1 MNFSTKTIGAVGTIL
16 VAVCVYTPPSY
27 AQSHPKP
34 HEPLGGVT
42 GDGTGMA
49 LPLLLRGA
57 KLTPEQKAQVQQ
69 IMANHRGRFRDL
81 FSKLRATQ
89 DQMANKL
96 FSAERLQEADLAP
109 QVQEISQLRNQ
120 LAEQGLK
127 VVLEIRGVLT
137 PEQLAK
143 ASQLKSQMQSLHS
156 QMLSLWGPDRPER

>member
-143 ASQLKSQMQSLHS
+143 ASQLKSQMQSLQS
-156 QMLSLWGPDRPER
+156 QMLSLWGPDRPDR

>member
-1 MNFSTKTIGAVGTIL
+1 MNFSTKTIGTVGTIL
-16 VAVCVYTPPSY
+16 VAVCVCTLPSY
-27 AQSHPKP
+27 AQSRPKP
-34 HEPLGGVT
+34 HEPLGGMA
-42 GDGTGMA
+42 GEGTGMA

-156 QMLSLWGPDRPER
+156 QMLSLWGPDRPDR

>member
-156 QMLSLWGPDRPER
+156 QMLSLWGPDRPDR

>member
-16 VAVCVYTPPSY
+16 VAVCVCTLPSY

-42 GDGTGMA
+42 GEGTGMA

-69 IMANHRGRFRDL
+69 IMTNHRGRFRDL

-120 LAEQGLK
+120 LAEQGLR

-156 QMLSLWGPDRPER
+156 QMRSLWEPDRPDR

>member
-57 KLTPEQKAQVQQ
+57 KLTPDQKAQVQQ
-69 IMANHRGRFRDL
+69 IMTNHRGRFRDL

-156 QMLSLWGPDRPER
+156 QMRSLWEPDRPDR

>member
-1 MNFSTKTIGAVGTIL
+1 MNFSTKTIGTVGTIL
-16 VAVCVYTPPSY
+16 VAVCVFTLPSY
-27 AQSHPKP
+27 AQFHPKP

-42 GDGTGMA
+42 GEGTGMA

-57 KLTPEQKAQVQQ
+57 KLTPDQKAQVQQ
-69 IMANHRGRFRDL
+69 IMTHHRGRFRDL
-81 FSKLRATQ
+81 FSKLRAIQ

-120 LAEQGLK
+120 LAEQGLR

-137 PEQLAK
+137 PEQLAQ

-156 QMLSLWGPDRPER
+156 QMRSLWEPDRPDR

>member
-1 MNFSTKTIGAVGTIL
+1 MNFSTKTAGTVATIL
-16 VAVCVYTPPSY
+16 VAVCVCTLPSY
-27 AQSHPKP
+27 GQSRPKP
-34 HEPLGGVT
+34 HEPLGSMT
-42 GDGTGMA
+42 GDETRMA

-57 KLTPEQKAQVQQ
+57 KLTPDQKAQVQQ

-89 DQMANKL
+89 DQIANKL

-120 LAEQGLK
+120 LTEQGLR

-137 PEQLAK
+137 ADQLAK
-143 ASQLKSQMQSLHS
+143 ASQLKSQMESLHS
-156 QMLSLWGPDRPER
+156 QMRSLWEPTQPER

>member
-34 HEPLGGVT
+34 HEPLGCVT

-156 QMLSLWGPDRPER
+156 QMLSLWGPDRPDR